1 MNDAISYIFSENL
14 FMISGPVLNH
24 IMMFLKRDWHWGES
38 RDHLRFQHSL
48 RPY

>member
-24 IMMFLKRDWHWGES
+24 IIYYEVFKKRLALG
-38 RDHLRFQHSL
+38 RC
-48 RPY
+48 